1 MLFAD
6 KLSVLTGEN
15 TVALI
20 SMHRWMGIWYIISV
34 AHHPDTYEKKMPPFL
49 FLPQLCLPKKMQVAN
64 YSWYIIICNLHRQLL
79 LKELELIISLNA
91 VLYEKFN
98 NQQSDLVLNVMFL
111 E

>member
-1 MLFAD
+1 MLFTD
-6 KLSVLTGEN
+6 QLSVLTGEN
-15 TVALI
+15 AVALI
-20 SMHRWMGIWYIISV
+20 SMHRWVGIWYIISV
-34 AHHPDTYEKKMPPFL
+34 AHHRDTYEKKASFL
-49 FLPQLCLPKKMQVAN
+49 IFATTLPAKKIMQVAN

-98 NQQSDLVLNVMFL
+98 NQQSDLMLNVMFL